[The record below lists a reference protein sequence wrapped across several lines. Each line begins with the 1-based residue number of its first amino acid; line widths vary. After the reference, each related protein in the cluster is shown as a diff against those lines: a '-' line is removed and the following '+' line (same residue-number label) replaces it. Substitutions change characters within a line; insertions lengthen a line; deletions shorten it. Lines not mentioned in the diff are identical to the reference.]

1 MDRCV
6 LIHYHEVGLKGKNRA
21 FFEYKLKENIQK
33 SLTGLPYYRVRRISG
48 RLLLQLREDSP
59 WESIRDRLR
68 NVFGI
73 AYLAQAWAT
82 ELNLEEIKEGLWF
95 LLKDKEFTSFK
106 INTKRARKD
115 FPLNSIEINR
125 ELGGYILKKS
135 AKQVDL
141 TQPDITCYLEI
152 VERYAFI
159 YFEKIKGPGGLP
171 VSSGGKV
178 AVLLSGGLDSPVA
191 AYKMLK
197 RGCQAIFIHFHSYPF
212 TDRESQQKVKKIVEI
227 LSNYQFHSRLYLV
240 PFADIQQ
247 NIVATAPPS
256 LRVILYRRY
265 MLRIAQD
272 IASEERAI
280 ALVTGDSLGQVASQ
294 TLQNISVISQAVQMP
309 ILRPII
315 GEDKEEIVSR
325 AKEIGTYEISILP
338 HQDCCSLFL
347 PKQPETKAR
356 LDQIEKAE
364 HFLGIDDVIA
374 GVSSN
379 IVRQEL
385 LAPYLNKEE
394 KLTLAIRGQL

>member
-1 MDRCV
+1 MDRCIV
-6 LIHYHEVGLKGKNRA
+6 VHYHEVGLKGKNRP
-21 FFEYKLKENIQK
+21 FFEEKLKENIQK
-33 SLTGLPYYRVRRISG
+33 TLKGLPYYRVRRIYG
-48 RLLLQLREDSP
+48 RLLIELSEGSP
-59 WESIRDRLR
+59 WEEIKGRLR
-68 NVFGI
+68 AVFGI
-73 AYLAQAWAT
+73 AYLVQAWAT
-82 ELNLEEIKEGLWF
+82 ELDLEKIKEGTWL
-95 LLKDKEFTSFK
+95 LLKDKEFASFK
-106 INTKRARKD
+106 IDTRRARKD
-115 FPLNSIEINR
+115 FPLNSPEINR
-125 ELGGYILKKS
+125 EVGQYILTKS
-135 AKQVDL
+135 ARRVDL

-152 VERYAFI
+152 VENYAFI

-197 RGCQAIFIHFHSYPF
+197 RGCRAIFIHFHSYPF
-212 TDRESQQKVKKIVEI
+212 TDRESQQKVKQIVEI
-227 LSNYQFHSRLYLV
+227 LSKYQFHSRLYLV

-247 NIVATAPPS
+247 RIIAIAPPS

-272 IASEERAI
+272 IAAEERAM

-294 TLQNISVISQAVQMP
+294 TLENICVISQAVQMP
-309 ILRPII
+309 ILRPLI

-356 LDQIEKAE
+356 LGQVEEAE
-364 HFLGIDDVIA
+364 HLLEIDDAIA
-374 GVSSN
+374 EAKNN
-379 IVRQEL
+379 ILREEL
-385 LAPYLNKEE
+385 TAPYL
-394 KLTLAIRGQL
+394 T